1 MKDEIASA
9 TISLTAVRG
18 VNIINTAIH
27 FLKALSLNNQGMT
40 SGRTIGS
47 KVPNQPAD
55 PAKSPLLA
63 IRQGRI
69 AGLKCFHRI
78 VTCADFGRLHHRLGV
93 ASIDASDANATTNP
107 TCGRRTNVRRSRILS
122 SLTDEAEPF
131 VNVTAR

>member
-27 FLKALSLNNQGMT
+27 FLKALSLNNQGIT

-55 PAKSPLLA
+55 PEKSPIVA

-69 AGLKCFHRI
+69 AVLKCFHRI
-78 VTCADFGRLHHRLGV
+78 VTCAPLRTSSSSPRRCQHQCHRRERNEESHLR
-93 ASIDASDANATTNP
+93 A
-107 TCGRRTNVRRSRILS
+107 
-122 SLTDEAEPF
+122 
-131 VNVTAR
+131 